1 MTVVTHA
8 RKKSRLA
15 KMIDSAGGIT
25 VGVALTRARDNI
37 GKLRGKALEEI
48 SRHTGDLVAMQQPM
62 TEDEKDES
70 LRRIYQSA
78 NHLID
83 AASPFGMERI
93 CAVATSL
100 CDMVDR
106 AAAEHAFDWRILSVH
121 IQSLQLLHTLP
132 ADATEQRDAV
142 VSQLAAM
149 VAKKFGQ
156 TG

>member
-1 MTVVTHA
+1 MSVITHA

-15 KMIDSAGGIT
+15 KMIDSAGGIA

-37 GKLRGKALEEI
+37 GKLRGKALEEV
-48 SRHTGDLVAMQQPM
+48 SRHIGELVALQQPT

-83 AASPFGMERI
+83 AASPFGMDRI
-93 CAVATSL
+93 CTVATSL

-106 AAAEHAFDWRILSVH
+106 AAIEHSFDWRILSVH
-121 IQSLQLLHTLP
+121 IQSLQLLHALP